1 MTERY
6 RVAVIGC
13 GGIAANHIRG
23 YLDAG
28 RYDIVA
34 LADLSDEAMAEK
46 VTRFGITPRCY
57 HDARAML
64 DAERPDVV
72 SICTW
77 HAGHAPW
84 TIAAASRRPRV
95 ILCEK
100 PMADTLGH
108 AEQMLVACQRN
119 QVRLAISHQR
129 RFLPS
134 YTLARELI
142 ARGAIGAVRTIQSFA
157 ADGLPN
163 YSSHQTDMYRWLLGD
178 VACDWVMGNIERKTD
193 RHERNTRIEDC
204 AVGVFHFANDAVALL
219 LSDVTPTVYQGAFIT
234 GSTGMIGLTTSDLQ
248 LLNADTGG
256 RWELHTPP
264 GRFGQPAELGEAFE
278 WVEAGAA
285 QAAELAE
292 WLDGTRAT
300 FRNEAHEGYIALQMV
315 HAVYESA
322 RRHEK
327 VLLPMQT
334 RANPLDVM
342 VESGHLAP
350 ERPGAFD
357 IRAFLLRG
365 ERMTSDT

>member
-1 MTERY
+1 MPTR
-6 RVAVIGC
+6 
-13 GGIAANHIRG
+13 
-23 YLDAG
+23 
-28 RYDIVA
+28 
-34 LADLSDEAMAEK
+34 AE
-46 VTRFGITPRCY
+46 
-57 HDARAML
+57 
-64 DAERPDVV
+64 
-72 SICTW
+72 
-77 HAGHAPW
+77 
-84 TIAAASRRPRV
+84 
-95 ILCEK
+95 
-100 PMADTLGH
+100 
-108 AEQMLVACQRN
+108 
-119 QVRLAISHQR
+119 
-129 RFLPS
+129 
-134 YTLARELI
+134 
-142 ARGAIGAVRTIQSFA
+142 
-157 ADGLPN
+157 
-163 YSSHQTDMYRWLLGD
+163 
-178 VACDWVMGNIERKTD
+178 
-193 RHERNTRIEDC
+193 
-204 AVGVFHFANDAVALL
+204 
-219 LSDVTPTVYQGAFIT
+219 
-234 GSTGMIGLTTSDLQ
+234 IGLTTSDLQ